1 MQVFLEGG
9 AGSTLVLTGWPGIG
23 KTTLWEA
30 GVEAAR
36 RDGLRVLSARP
47 SDAEAKLVFGAL
59 IDVLDPVG
67 ADELDALP
75 APQLE
80 ALEVALLRR
89 VATDGP
95 APANAVA
102 VGLLNA
108 LRALSERDRVLVAL
122 DDIQWLDA
130 ASASA
135 LAFAAR
141 RLEGD
146 RVRFLLARRPAT
158 ASALE
163 QALEPRGTV
172 HLELGGLSLGGMR
185 RLLLERLGLSL
196 SRPVMRRIFESTLG
210 NPLFALE
217 VGTHARRRRRAGVRG
232 SASRP
237 RAGRGVAR
245 TTRRPLC
252 RALRAGCSPPS
263 P

>member
-1 MQVFLEGG
+1 MHRPGTGDRGRRRTALSSTPDAPSGSGVVGRERELTTVQAFLEGG
-9 AGSTLVLTGWPGIG
+9 TDGTLVLTGWPGIG

-30 GVEAAR
+30 GVDAAR

-47 SDAEAKLVFGAL
+47 SDAEARLVFGAL

-67 ADELDALP
+67 AGELDALP

-89 VATDGP
+89 AATGGP

-108 LRALSERDRVLVAL
+108 LRALSERERVLVAL

-146 RVRFLLARRPAT
+146 RVRFLLARRPAA
-158 ASALE
+158 ASCARAGTRA
-163 QALEPRGTV
+163 QGNRAPR
-172 HLELGGLSLGGMR
+172 
-185 RLLLERLGLSL
+185 
-196 SRPVMRRIFESTLG
+196 
-210 NPLFALE
+210 
-217 VGTHARRRRRAGVRG
+217 ARRPEPGRDCADSSSSVSG
-232 SASRP
+232 SASPVR
-237 RAGRGVAR
+237 
-245 TTRRPLC
+245 
-252 RALRAGCSPPS
+252 
-263 P
+263 